1 MLYEDLPL
9 VFTNYLLIDTRG
21 KPQARVAKACVTC
34 HRLKTKCEERP
45 CLRCKKRGTECI
57 FQSTNNTNPAQALA
71 GTSDQRFNV
80 FLKLNTS
87 VQAKVLPQVKNAN
100 EAQQWDYNSVLDEL
114 VRVYDNTNKREE
126 TEEAEG
132 SLYPLRQGND
142 SLPLNNSLKNRVADD
157 CTGWDGRGELQ
168 RVDQFQ
174 PTSPSQIQRG
184 GKGSVEEQAQNNSE
198 LVDGT
203 PGRREVRYTQQEIFQ
218 QPLEQQDY
226 CTQDL
231 SQYPQQELKW
241 WEKGLG
247 FGVTNYAELSQT
259 NPSQSCIDTFQLRHV
274 VLPRQGN
281 LSSSSNSELGPLHGI
296 LPHRGAHEPMNS
308 TLADSLHMSV
318 VLPNMLYHPQ
328 LMYNSGPGQ
337 IKEDESSSF
346 MV

>member
-1 MLYEDLPL
+1 MHENTTPNTQEGDL
-9 VFTNYLLIDTRG
+9 LLPDS
-21 KPQARVAKACVTC
+21 
-34 HRLKTKCEERP
+34 
-45 CLRCKKRGTECI
+45 
-57 FQSTNNTNPAQALA
+57 FQSGDRANPKLQVDGAAIGDAYTQ
-71 GTSDQRFNV
+71 FNYV
-80 FLKLNTS
+80 CTKLDSS
-87 VQAKVLPQVKNAN
+87 VLLPQVINAN

-241 WEKGLG
+241 WEKDLG